1 MSGTMVV
8 ERTIAGGTVL
18 VWPVDTF
25 GLNAGVG
32 ADGPLQH
39 HDTANKAVRITN
51 GQHLAW
57 AKPAGRSKSF
67 ISSIIG
73 PHASIEQSARLTAR
87 LLVDTLAADSW
98 GHAAIPLNFNVHPF
112 AVPVGDAA
120 DFATTTPARMLPSA
134 ACPLNSHIS
143 PTG

>member
-8 ERTIAGGTVL
+8 ERTIAVGTIL

-39 HDTANKAVRITN
+39 HDTANKAAKIMN
-51 GQHLAW
+51 WQQLAW
-57 AKPAGRSKSF
+57 PRPAVRNKSL

-73 PHASIEQSARLTAR
+73 PHALSNSPPVLRPGFWLTR
-87 LLVDTLAADSW
+87 WRPTSGVN
-98 GHAAIPLNFNVHPF
+98 AAIPLNFNVHPF
-112 AVPVGDAA
+112 A
-120 DFATTTPARMLPSA
+120 
-134 ACPLNSHIS
+134 
-143 PTG
+143 

>member
-8 ERTIAGGTVL
+8 ERTIAVGTIL

-39 HDTANKAVRITN
+39 HDAANKALKIMN

-57 AKPAGRSKSF
+57 PRPAVRNKSF

-73 PHASIEQSARLTAR
+73 SHASIEQSARHTAR
-87 LLVDTLAADSW
+87 PWLT
-98 GHAAIPLNFNVHPF
+98 
-112 AVPVGDAA
+112 
-120 DFATTTPARMLPSA
+120 RRR
-134 ACPLNSHIS
+134 
-143 PTG
+143 PTRGVRLQSR